1 MQSFRL
7 CVIIALIGTLVLFT
21 GCATPGGGG
30 PGGHGTAT
38 VLKAK
43 NFAVKDRISVSV
55 ECAFIFGASFDAGF
69 YRLNLPG
76 IPLGDYELWKRA
88 RTELSEKANGRDMVN
103 VTQDYRVTSY
113 FGVYTIH
120 NLTLTAD
127 TVEFN

>member
-55 ECAFIFGASFDAGF
+55 EAGF